1 MPRIGGEPKK
11 VLLPAAGK
19 AHGRPVTHAGSGGS
33 PCPAGR
39 EPLFPQSGHP
49 ALTRARATPCALDA
63 PPGRPGPAPPVGGIG
78 ASAAA
83 QEAVTTHRRP
93 AVPLRVSGYQPRDD

>member
-11 VLLPAAGK
+11 VLLPAEGK

-39 EPLFPQSGHP
+39 APPFPRSGHP
-49 ALTRARATPCALDA
+49 ALTPARAIHGALA
-63 PPGRPGPAPPVGGIG
+63 STPGRQPSSPPSVRPDT
-78 ASAAA
+78 SAGDTYAVRTNHRHG
-83 QEAVTTHRRP
+83 VTT
-93 AVPLRVSGYQPRDD
+93 A

>member
-11 VLLPAAGK
+11 VLLPAEGK

-39 EPLFPQSGHP
+39 EPLFPRSGHP
-49 ALTRARATPCALDA
+49 ALTRARAIHGALA
-63 PPGRPGPAPPVGGIG
+63 ATPGRQGPAHPGVGID
-78 ASAAA
+78 ASVADK
-83 QEAVTTHRRP
+83 EAVRTNRRRG
-93 AVPLRVSGYQPRDD
+93 VPTGRSEAPTA